1 MVDQEKI
8 YTFISKQKHQK
19 IIVLTFSDSI
29 VELLL
34 GDVEI
39 VDVGGVVL
47 AVVQLNSYKYELIA
61 ECLERCLLLK
71 VKISSAPMPTCS
83 NGKQHQSSRYTNITA
98 DPEYFMV
105 L

>member
-1 MVDQEKI
+1 MVDKEKI

-47 AVVQLNSYKYELIA
+47 AVVQLNSFKYKLLIKPYE
-61 ECLERCLLLK
+61 
-71 VKISSAPMPTCS
+71 
-83 NGKQHQSSRYTNITA
+83 
-98 DPEYFMV
+98 
-105 L
+105 